1 MSTMTSVLARSPIS
15 PDRTSGRQQHQDH
28 EVAEL
33 IQHAPLGRARRRFG
47 QPIQA
52 VPLLAFSDLVGR
64 QAGIEA
70 HSEVPCQIGAVVQV
84 GLGQRL
90 LLLIRPHAS
99 PRFERPRQQLEGKSR
114 RWFLKANWTQDCTEA
129 LRIKEISA
137 ALV

>member
-1 MSTMTSVLARSPIS
+1 
-15 PDRTSGRQQHQDH
+15 
-28 EVAEL
+28 
-33 IQHAPLGRARRRFG
+33 
-47 QPIQA
+47 
-52 VPLLAFSDLVGR
+52 
-64 QAGIEA
+64 
-70 HSEVPCQIGAVVQV
+70 VPCQIGAVVQV

>member
-90 LLLIRPHAS
+90 LLLIRP
-99 PRFERPRQQLEGKSR
+99 RV
-114 RWFLKANWTQDCTEA
+114 A
-129 LRIKEISA
+129 LGGA
-137 ALV
+137 